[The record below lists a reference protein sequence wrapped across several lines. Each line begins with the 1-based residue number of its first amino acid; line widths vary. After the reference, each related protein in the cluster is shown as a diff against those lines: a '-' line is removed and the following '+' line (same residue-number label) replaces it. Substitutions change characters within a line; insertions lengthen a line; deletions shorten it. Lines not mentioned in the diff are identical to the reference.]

1 MVCIIASI
9 AFSFYFVNIAM
20 IPNWIKTKLKYPAG
34 KRLKPLDCTVCL
46 SVYIAAILYFF
57 PTISEFI
64 AIAFGSG
71 ITSNFIAWMTRK

>member
-1 MVCIIASI
+1 MLCIIASVV
-9 AFSFYFVNIAM
+9 FSYYFVNIAM
-20 IPNWIKTKLKYPAG
+20 ISNWIKTKLKYPAG

-64 AIAFGSG
+64 AIAFGAG
-71 ITSNFIAWMTRK
+71 ITSNLIAWMTKK

>member
-1 MVCIIASI
+1 MVCIIASVVLSY
-9 AFSFYFVNIAM
+9 FFVNIAM
-20 IPNWIKTKLKYPAG
+20 IPNWIKAKLKYPAG

-64 AIAFGSG
+64 AIAFGAG
-71 ITSNFIAWMTRK
+71 ITSNFIGWITRK